1 LGRSSYWL
9 EILLSNA
16 RAADG
21 TEPKAPSAAK
31 PKLEMRVSLLDDN
44 DIEEC
49 LSLDTDGD
57 DDDEGT

>member
-1 LGRSSYWL
+1 L

-21 TEPKAPSAAK
+21 TEPKTPSAAK
-31 PKLEMRVSLLDDN
+31 PQLEMSASLRDDN

-49 LSLDTDGD
+49 LSLDNDGGD
-57 DDDEGT
+57 DDDDNGGT